1 MENPICPLDFR
12 YGRKELK
19 DIFGEISKLQYLL
32 DVEAAL
38 ARAHASV
45 GNISKKYAD
54 EISKKASVKYVSIKR
69 VNEIEKK
76 TRHDIMAVT
85 KALSDVCSGDAGK
98 YVHLGATSYD
108 IVDTANALQ
117 FSAATD
123 LTTSQLRE
131 LRATLI
137 GLAKEY
143 KNTIMVG
150 RTHGQYSI
158 PITFGLKMA
167 VYAMEVDRHLE
178 RFYECKSRLLVG
190 KMSGAVGS
198 GAAMGKHALKIQELV
213 MAYLKLGTE
222 EAATQIVGR
231 DRYIELLSVLA
242 NISSSMEKF
251 ATEIR
256 NLQRS
261 EISEVSEAFEAK
273 KQVGSSTMPQ
283 KRNPILCEQICGLAR
298 VIRGFVIPAYEN
310 AIQWHER
317 DLCNSSSERFILPH
331 SLIMT
336 DWIIFQMNKVF
347 KGLQVNPERMRQNLE
362 NSKGLPMAEAVMTK
376 LVEKGMGRGDAHEL
390 VRICALKTFAE
401 DKQLFSVL
409 LENPKILKLFK
420 KKELEEVMNPR
431 NYLGVSDK
439 IVDHAVKKL
448 TRQKIEVQ
456 NYGKNRKA
464 NR

>member
-1 MENPICPLDFR
+1 MENPVCPLDFR
-12 YGRKELK
+12 YGRKESK
-19 DIFGEISKLQYLL
+19 EIFGETSKLQYLL

-38 ARAHASV
+38 ARAHAAV
-45 GNISKKYAD
+45 GTISKKAAD
-54 EISKKASVKYVSIKR
+54 EISKKASVKYVTVKR
-69 VNEIEKK
+69 VNEIEKE

-85 KALSDVCSGDAGK
+85 RALSEVCSGEAGK

-117 FSAATD
+117 FAAATD
-123 LTTSQLRE
+123 LIRVQLKE
-131 LRATLI
+131 LRICLV

-143 KNTIMVG
+143 KNTIMAG

-178 RFYECKSRLLVG
+178 RLHECKSRLLVG

-198 GAAMGKHALKIQELV
+198 GAALGKHALKIQELV
-213 MAYLKLGTE
+213 MADLKLGAE
-222 EAATQIVGR
+222 EASTQIVGR
-231 DRYIELLSVLA
+231 DRYIELLSVLS
-242 NISSSMEKF
+242 NIASSMEKF

-261 EISEVSEAFEAK
+261 EIGEVSEEFEVK

-283 KRNPILCEQICGLAR
+283 KRNPILCEQVCGLAR
-298 VIRGFVIPAYEN
+298 VIRSFIIPGFEN

-317 DLCNSSSERFILPH
+317 DLANSASERFILPH

-336 DWIIFQMNKVF
+336 DWIVFQMNKVF
-347 KGLQVNPERMRQNLE
+347 KNLQVYPERMRENLE
-362 NSKGLPMAEAVMTK
+362 KSKGLPMAEAVMTK
-376 LVEKGMGRGDAHEL
+376 LLERGMGRGDAHEL
-390 VRICALKTFAE
+390 VRTCSMKAVNEEKHLLT
-401 DKQLFSVL
+401 VL
-409 LENPKILKLFK
+409 LEHPKVTKVLK
-420 KKELEEVMNPR
+420 KKELEDAMNPR

-439 IVDHAVKKL
+439 IVDAVVKKL
-448 TRQKIEVQ
+448 TR
-456 NYGKNRKA
+456 
-464 NR
+464 

>member
-1 MENPICPLDFR
+1 MENPVCPLDFR
-12 YGRKELK
+12 YGRKEIK
-19 DIFGEISKLQYLL
+19 DVFDETSKLQYLL

-38 ARAHASV
+38 SRAHAAV
-45 GNISKKYAD
+45 GNISKKAAD
-54 EISKKASVKYVSIKR
+54 EISKKATVKYVTVKR
-69 VNEIEKK
+69 VNEIEKE

-85 KALSDVCSGDAGK
+85 KALSEACSGDAGK

-117 FSAATD
+117 FAAATD
-123 LTTSQLRE
+123 LIKAQVKE
-131 LRATLI
+131 LRVTLV

-143 KNTIMVG
+143 KNTIMAG
-150 RTHGQYSI
+150 RTHGQFSI

-178 RFYECKSRLLVG
+178 RLHECKSRLLVG

-213 MAYLKLGTE
+213 MADLKLGTE

-231 DRYIELLSVLA
+231 DRYIELLSVLG
-242 NISSSMEKF
+242 NIASSMEKF

-261 EISEVSEAFEAK
+261 EIGEVSEAFEAK

-283 KRNPILCEQICGLAR
+283 KRNPILCEQVCGIAR
-298 VIRGFVIPAYEN
+298 VIRSFIIPAYEN

-336 DWIIFQMNKVF
+336 DWIVFQMNKVF
-347 KGLQVNPERMRQNLE
+347 RNLQVNPERMRQNLE

-390 VRICALKTFAE
+390 VRTCSLKAISDNT
-401 DKQLFSVL
+401 QLLSVL
-409 LENPKILKLFK
+409 LENPKVTKLLK

-439 IVDHAVKKL
+439 IVDQVVKKL
-448 TRQKIEVQ
+448 TR
-456 NYGKNRKA
+456 
-464 NR
+464 

>member
-1 MENPICPLDFR
+1 MENPVCPLDFR
-12 YGRKELK
+12 YGRKEIK
-19 DIFGEISKLQYLL
+19 DVFGETSKLQYLL

-38 ARAHASV
+38 ARAHAAV
-45 GNISKKYAD
+45 GNISKKSAA
-54 EISKKASVKYVSIKR
+54 EISKKASVKYVTVKR
-69 VNEIEKK
+69 VAEIEKE

-85 KALSDVCSGDAGK
+85 KALSEACNGDAGK

-108 IVDTANALQ
+108 IVDTTNALQ
-117 FSAATD
+117 FAEATD
-123 LTTSQLRE
+123 LVKAQVRQLRV
-131 LRATLI
+131 TLV

-150 RTHGQYSI
+150 RTHGQFSI

-178 RFYECKSRLLVG
+178 RLYECKSRLLVG
-190 KMSGAVGS
+190 KMSGAVGT

-213 MAYLKLGTE
+213 MVDLKLGTE
-222 EAATQIVGR
+222 MAATQIVGR

-242 NISSSMEKF
+242 NIASSMEKF

-261 EISEVSEAFEAK
+261 EIAEVSEAFETK

-298 VIRGFVIPAYEN
+298 VIRSFIIPAYEN

-336 DWIIFQMNKVF
+336 DWIVFQMNKVF
-347 KGLQVNPERMRQNLE
+347 KNLLVYPERMRENLE
-362 NSKGLPMAEAVMTK
+362 NAKGLPMAEAVMTI

-390 VRICALKTFAE
+390 VRTCSLKAVDE
-401 DKQLFSVL
+401 DQQLSSVL
-409 LENPKILKLFK
+409 LEHPKVTKLLK
-420 KKELEEVMNPR
+420 KKELEDVMNPR

-439 IVDHAVKKL
+439 IVDQVVKKL
-448 TRQKIEVQ
+448 TR
-456 NYGKNRKA
+456 
-464 NR
+464 

>member
-1 MENPICPLDFR
+1 MENPVCPLDFR
-12 YGRKELK
+12 YGRKEIK
-19 DIFGEISKLQYLL
+19 DVFGETSKLQYLL

-38 ARAHASV
+38 SRAHAAV
-45 GNISKKYAD
+45 GNISKKAAD
-54 EISKKASVKYVSIKR
+54 EISKKATVKYVTVKR
-69 VNEIEKK
+69 VNEIEKE

-85 KALSDVCSGDAGK
+85 KALSEVCSGDAGK

-117 FSAATD
+117 FAAATD
-123 LTTSQLRE
+123 LIKAQVKE
-131 LRATLI
+131 LRVTLV

-143 KNTIMVG
+143 KNTIMAG
-150 RTHGQYSI
+150 RTHGQFSI

-178 RFYECKSRLLVG
+178 RLHECKSRLLVG

-213 MAYLKLGTE
+213 MADLKLGTE

-242 NISSSMEKF
+242 NIASSMEKF

-261 EISEVSEAFEAK
+261 EIGEVSEAFDAK

-283 KRNPILCEQICGLAR
+283 KRNPILCEQICGIAR
-298 VIRGFVIPAYEN
+298 VIRSFIIPAYEN

-336 DWIIFQMNKVF
+336 DWIVFQMNKVF
-347 KGLQVNPERMRQNLE
+347 RNLQVNPERMRQNLE

-390 VRICALKTFAE
+390 VRTCSLKAIS
-401 DKQLFSVL
+401 DNKQLLSVL
-409 LENPKILKLFK
+409 LENPKVTKLLK

-439 IVDHAVKKL
+439 IVDQVVKKL
-448 TRQKIEVQ
+448 TR
-456 NYGKNRKA
+456 
-464 NR
+464 